1 VAGLEN
7 TLIWHRLDHA
17 RAPLASPVERAIPHL
32 DHQWPINESLKE
44 RDQPKYSVIASA
56 TRQLQSANQS
66 LE

>member
-1 VAGLEN
+1 VTGLEN

-17 RAPLASPVERAIPHL
+17 RAPLASPVPHL
-32 DHQWPINESLKE
+32 DHQCPINESLKE